1 MSDSGNPEEPAS
13 ARGDG
18 SEDIVSVESDEE
30 MKDKD
35 EMEVTE
41 KEMDVEE
48 NCVKNDIAD
57 VDQERCKN
65 NQILTNGSSPELE
78 DEEETKR
85 RKVIVAWQCLNPEC
99 TVARKEELFTA
110 NSYTLSYYGM
120 QQQEGRK
127 RKICH
132 GCKEKVDEGREELV
146 EKLRDK
152 DQRVLSCPLPVP
164 RDMVILEDSDEE
176 PVTDSSG
183 DSEFEI
189 DVTSSSGES
198 EGDGKTAEERLN
210 SIIDDALNNLN
221 MESQFKEATKD
232 LTDRLASMKD
242 DFEETDQM
250 FKDLEAEVDGLRR
263 ELYSGHT
270 ATIKELTPVDLDQQ
284 EEAARGTRT
293 GPNVV
298 AKSTNSR
305 PQFSRPLVSKESAPP
320 PLGSKTLLQQGQM
333 AYAMRQNILQVWRK
347 GSVEAVLPSR
357 EGGGEVQYK
366 LRFEGQCG
374 GKRSVQSKVLSPRH
388 LAYTQA
394 STVGLKVGTRCIGL
408 YREHDGQEGAF
419 YSGIIAEPPKTIN
432 GNRYLVFFDDGY
444 ASYIAHENVR
454 EVCKASSNVWE
465 DVHPNSREF
474 IQQYLQQYPERPMV
488 KLVLGQVVKTE
499 WDGKWWISK
508 VKQVDASLVKL
519 VFDVD
524 GRTEWIYRGST
535 RLGPLFMELEQQRMR
550 KEQGVGFGR
559 RQTLPSKRRNAP
571 YVEYRREE
579 EAPSSQVF
587 NVHSEELSLVSGS
600 INDPSFAQVDRDQ
613 DGAPA
618 VQGGSRMVARK
629 STTTSKK
636 PDAQPVN
643 R

>member
-1 MSDSGNPEEPAS
+1 MSDSGNLEDPAPTL
-13 ARGDG
+13 REG
-18 SEDIVSVESDEE
+18 SKDKDIVSVESDEE
-30 MKDKD
+30 NRDEKKETGE
-35 EMEVTE
+35 EMEAE
-41 KEMDVEE
+41 DS
-48 NCVKNDIAD
+48 CVKDDTDQKDDID
-57 VDQERCKN
+57 KKEEDGSSKIN
-65 NQILTNGSSPELE
+65 GILTNGSSPDENE
-78 DEEETKR
+78 DEEETKKNK
-85 RKVIVAWQCLNPEC
+85 KVIIAWQCLNPEC
-99 TVARKEELFTA
+99 TVARKEELLTA
-110 NSYTLSYYGM
+110 NSYTLSYFGM

-127 RKICH
+127 RKVCYS
-132 GCKEKVDEGREELV
+132 CKEKVNEGRQELV
-146 EKLRDK
+146 EKLRDQN
-152 DQRVLSCPLPVP
+152 QRVLSSPLPVP

-210 SIIDDALNNLN
+210 SIIDDALSNLN

-270 ATIKELTPVDLDQQ
+270 ATIRELAPVDLDQQ

-305 PQFSRPLVSKESAPP
+305 PQFSRPLASKESAPS
-320 PLGSKTLLQQGQM
+320 LGSTDKTLLYQGQM

-347 GSVEAVLPSR
+347 GSVEAVLPGR
-357 EGGGEVQYK
+357 EGSGELQYK

-394 STVGLKVGTRCIGL
+394 SKVGLKVGTRCIGL

-454 EVCKASSNVWE
+454 EVCKASTNVWE

-550 KEQGVGFGR
+550 KEQGAGFGR

-579 EAPSSQVF
+579 EAPSSQVD
-587 NVHSEELSLVSGS
+587 G
-600 INDPSFAQVDRDQ
+600 
-613 DGAPA
+613 DGAPK
-618 VQGGSRMVARK
+618 VEGSRMVARK
-629 STTTSKK
+629 STTTNKK
-636 PDAQPVN
+636 PEAQPVN